1 MTVEQHH
8 HSWGSIDDGPVQCVE
23 CGVGSAPDL
32 VPASRLSHDRGA
44 RPANVARCANCAK
57 PLTPDHQCPTA
68 ETTTRN
74 EWGVRGTE
82 AYAARLSH
90 DRGADAEHCPCLGHV
105 QAALTDGCPC
115 SAAECVHDHILSV
128 PAPTL
133 PVYRCVCGEIEAN
146 RVHSDTRLSG
156 WHPYAGESVPAPT
169 LPALDA
175 AVVALAF
182 ARLNYGKDARA
193 VGDDIAW
200 AKAFIREYEALRDGV

>member
-1 MTVEQHH
+1 MTR
-8 HSWGSIDDGPVQCVE
+8 SD
-23 CGVGSAPDL
+23 
-32 VPASRLSHDRGA
+32 
-44 RPANVARCANCAK
+44 
-57 PLTPDHQCPTA
+57 

-74 EWGVRGTE
+74 DWGVRGTE

-90 DRGADAEHCPCLGHV
+90 DRGADGPAPNIEGCTCDRDDESWVGEPGPMPLCPKHEYLRKLSWESLACMV
-105 QAALTDGCPC
+105 IDYEAT
-115 SAAECVHDHILSV
+115 LSV

-175 AVVALAF
+175 ENHLVRLA
-182 ARLNYGKDARA
+182 ANRQMPDENRLTITLGELR
-193 VGDDIAW
+193 
-200 AKAFIREYEALRDGV
+200 EALRDAV